1 MTIKPTTAQS
11 DMVDHHDVR
20 RSHSNCSESEQQSGG
35 YLENFSNTFVSRS
48 GQQKEKTG
56 RALTKWKRNGARA
69 LALAQSFLKKTR
81 RPQPRDRISYW
92 LPPENPTGHRKAQSC
107 VTQMHE
113 PHRYPQLLFG
123 HHLRGGSASLSA
135 K

>member
-1 MTIKPTTAQS
+1 MSNS
-11 DMVDHHDVR
+11 D
-20 RSHSNCSESEQQSGG
+20 CSESKQRSGG
-35 YLENFSNTFVSRS
+35 YLENFGNTLATRTSQRMI
-48 GQQKEKTG
+48 KAG

-69 LALAQSFLKKTR
+69 RTLAQSFLKKTR

-92 LPPENPTGHRKAQSC
+92 LPPENPTCHRKAQSC